1 MGRRTL
7 VLIIAVALGV
17 VSGFAVL
24 TYLTGIEDDIKKD
37 ITEVVVFRPTEPIAT
52 ATSYEEVQVTIE
64 ESTALRSHVV
74 FEGST
79 IFCTGPVDRTKGED
93 PQQFGCPDNPSGMD
107 ATFEGRVA
115 AGPISAGQLMTAD
128 MFVTPA
134 ELNSVSISE
143 SIPAGKVAISVRPD
157 DVATVGGFVRP
168 GDKVNIVAS
177 ASLQINTFLDIL
189 QNPELRELLLGSDF
203 GQAPGNE
210 FLPAP
215 GEGEGSTDGGEE
227 SDPLAAYAEAFPA
240 ELDFTQTILQ
250 NLEVLA
256 VGEDTRPSPLGTG
269 LTPQGTQIVVL
280 EVTPEE
286 AEQIEYARQ
295 YTTVSLM
302 LLPKGVPYTPFESR
316 GVLVDDIFNL
326 VDRIQEE
333 VEGALV
339 GSG

>member
-37 ITEVVVFRPTEPIAT
+37 ITEVVVFRPTEPIVTAT
-52 ATSYEEVQVTIE
+52 AYEEVQVAIE

-143 SIPAGKVAISVRPD
+143 SIPAGKVAVSVRPD

-203 GQAPGNE
+203 GQGADNG
-210 FLPAP
+210 FIPAP
-215 GEGEGSTDGGEE
+215 DDETTQEGEEA
-227 SDPLAAYAEAFPA
+227 SDPLADYAAAFPA

>member
-24 TYLTGIEDDIKKD
+24 TYLTGIEDDIKQD
-37 ITEVVVFRPTEPIAT
+37 ITEVVVYRPTEPIVT
-52 ATSYEEVQVTIE
+52 ATPYEEVQVTIE
-64 ESTALRSHVV
+64 ESTALRSNVV

-189 QNPELRELLLGSDF
+189 QNPDLRDLLLGSDF
-203 GQAPGNE
+203 GQPTDGFASIPE
-210 FLPAP
+210 ESPD
-215 GEGEGSTDGGEE
+215 GEGEEA
-227 SDPLAAYAEAFPA
+227 SDPLADYAAAFPA